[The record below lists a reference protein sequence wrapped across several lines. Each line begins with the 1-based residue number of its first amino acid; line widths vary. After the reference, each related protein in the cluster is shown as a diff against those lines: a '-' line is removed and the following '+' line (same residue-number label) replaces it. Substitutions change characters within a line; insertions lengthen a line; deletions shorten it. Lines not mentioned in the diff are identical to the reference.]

1 MALIDTYHFMRLSVR
16 VRLGYGNNMK
26 RYNGDDIHPI
36 ADLFDCYSPTRK
48 RLSPYKRKI
57 ILNNKNNYQKPQY

>member
-1 MALIDTYHFMRLSVR
+1 MALVDTLHFMRLSTR

-36 ADLFDCYSPTRK
+36 SDFFDCYSLTRK
-48 RLSPYKRKI
+48 RLSPHQRKRLQNAIKEGLI
-57 ILNNKNNYQKPQY
+57 NV